1 MQTTAGGKPARCVAF
16 LPQWQATEI
25 AMDFPGMSFAGKT
38 ALVTGADSG
47 IGQATAEWLAKAGAN
62 VAISYHTDKDGAEAT
77 RQTIEAAGRKAVVVQ
92 ADVGDPASVKALFE
106 QASALGSLDILIA
119 NAGVGMGGVPV
130 AEMDDEKL
138 DLILRTD
145 LKGPLFC
152 AREFV
157 LRRKQAGGHGRI
169 VFIGSVAGHLPTPG
183 SSPYG
188 MAKAGVN
195 SLVRS
200 LSVEVAP
207 DHINVN
213 AIAPG
218 LIETPMT
225 EERMKDAGKREEAMQ
240 AIPWRRPGQPHEI
253 AGLAVF
259 LASDAADYV
268 TGQTWTMDGGLTM
281 NWGGA

>member
-1 MQTTAGGKPARCVAF
+1 
-16 LPQWQATEI
+16 
-25 AMDFPGMSFAGKT
+25 MDFQGKT

-47 IGQATAEWLAKAGAN
+47 IGQATAEALAKAGAN
-62 VAISYHTDKDGAEAT
+62 VAISYHTDAEGAAET
-77 RQTIEAAGRKAVVVQ
+77 MRRVKAAGRHGMVIRS
-92 ADVGDPASVKALFE
+92 DIGDPALVADLFE
-106 QASALGSLDILIA
+106 QASALGTLDVLIA
-119 NAGVGMGGVPV
+119 NAGVGMSGMKV
-130 AEMDDEKL
+130 ADMDDEKL

-157 LRRKQAGGHGRI
+157 RRRQQAGGGGRI

-183 SSPYG
+183 SAPYG

-207 DHINVN
+207 DRINVN

-218 LIETPMT
+218 LIATPMT
-225 EERMKDAGKREEAMQ
+225 QKTLEDPEKREKSMAS
-240 AIPWRRPGQPHEI
+240 IPWHRPGEPSEI
-253 AGLAVF
+253 AGLALF